1 MTEIFTLLNNNLC
14 NLFQVAT
21 NQSGRGVLRLL
32 RIQQQI
38 NLICVPAMCLQLALF
53 ANNPNHVPQ
62 WLCLSD
68 QIMWTI
74 VTLNRII
81 SDTVLALGR

>member
-1 MTEIFTLLNNNLC
+1 MTEIFTLMNNNLG